1 MHDAG
6 TATYHSL
13 STDQIPSHLP
23 WSARLQGPLFHK
35 IAALRRALYLAG
47 KDGKEV
53 EEGVC
58 ALVEVSVLA
67 CYSDPLSEDSSLP
80 HPLPS
85 DLPLLSLLVRVQA
98 LLLKFS
104 PIISQ
109 RDTKLRRE

>member
-6 TATYHSL
+6 TATYHTL

-58 ALVEVSVLA
+58 ALVEVSVLV

-85 DLPLLSLLVRVQA
+85 DLPLSLLMRGQA